1 MKLSTLSRTVLLI
14 SILLPIFI
22 GCSSSK
28 EKKVVIVFEKP
39 PILKQEHELISNL
52 PNHLLNEN
60 LSEFLT
66 DQNWIDSFLI
76 KRQMFK
82 SVEIF
87 IKAKTPKYIWRDKFY
102 LDSNLTKFLYFAEY
116 TNLLHLDMPIE
127 LVNQWLQFEDQ
138 FYALTQSYNLKIY
151 SVTFNESEGWFFHT
165 ETNLR
170 VNLGGELSQVLL
182 EKFSLSLKYIF
193 EKNLT
198 PSIIDLR
205 YKNGAALN
213 YGK

>member
-1 MKLSTLSRTVLLI
+1 
-14 SILLPIFI
+14 
-22 GCSSSK
+22 
-28 EKKVVIVFEKP
+28 
-39 PILKQEHELISNL
+39 
-52 PNHLLNEN
+52 
-60 LSEFLT
+60 
-66 DQNWIDSFLI
+66 
-76 KRQMFK
+76 MFK
-82 SVEIF
+82 SLEIF

-102 LDSNLTKFLYFAEY
+102 LDSNLTKFLYFGEH

-127 LVNQWLQFEDQ
+127 LVDQWLQFEDQ

-170 VNLGGELSQVLL
+170 VNLGTELSQVLL

>member
-1 MKLSTLSRTVLLI
+1 
-14 SILLPIFI
+14 
-22 GCSSSK
+22 
-28 EKKVVIVFEKP
+28 
-39 PILKQEHELISNL
+39 
-52 PNHLLNEN
+52 
-60 LSEFLT
+60 
-66 DQNWIDSFLI
+66 
-76 KRQMFK
+76 
-82 SVEIF
+82 
-87 IKAKTPKYIWRDKFY
+87 
-102 LDSNLTKFLYFAEY
+102 
-116 TNLLHLDMPIE
+116 MPIE
-127 LVNQWLQFEDQ
+127 LVDQWLQFEDQ

-170 VNLGGELSQVLL
+170 VNLGTELSQVLL